1 MIETVKRKITSNDD
15 ILGCKPIIEGTR
27 VSVQVVLSALG
38 SDMTKEQVAK
48 EYRISIDDV
57 QACLQYASMMV
68 EEEKIHHLH

>member
-15 ILGCKPIIEGTR
+15 ILGGKPIR